1 MEINFRDFFLLMLR
15 RIPVLILGLV
25 IGFMSFFAYTK
36 LTEVPQYSCEV
47 TMIVNAAP
55 DTIATSGT
63 IAASQQ
69 LTKAYIGIMKD
80 LSFSE
85 KVVKELPVEVNYT
98 AAMVRRSMRMEAVD
112 DTQILSV
119 VVTTHSAKNSYEIA
133 RAIEEIAP
141 NTLRQYFDDTGSIVI
156 LHSAKRPK
164 APLASNITI
173 NSALGAVVGL
183 VLSACIVLMIAKLDK
198 RIRSEE
204 DIRSFTV
211 YPVLGTINTVE

>member
-1 MEINFRDFFLLMLR
+1 MEINFKDFFLLMLR

-25 IGFMSFFAYTK
+25 IGFISFFAYTK
-36 LTEVPQYSCEV
+36 VTEIPQYSCEV

-85 KVVKELPVEVNYT
+85 KIVKQLPAYINYT
-98 AAMVRRSMRMEAVD
+98 ANDIRRSMRMEAVD

-119 VVTTHSAKNSYEIA
+119 EIITDSATDSFEIA
-133 RAIEEIAP
+133 NAIEQIAP
-141 NTLRQYFDDTGSIVI
+141 NSLRQYFDDTGSIVI
-156 LHSAKRPK
+156 LNGAKKPT
-164 APLASNITI
+164 APQPSNLMVNCAI
-173 NSALGAVVGL
+173 GAVIGL

-198 RIRSEE
+198 RIRTED
-204 DIRSFTV
+204 DIRYCTN
-211 YPVLGTINTVE
+211 YPILGTISTVE

>member
-1 MEINFRDFFLLMLR
+1 MEINFKDFFLLMLR

-25 IGFMSFFAYTK
+25 IGFLSFFAYTK
-36 LTEVPQYSCEV
+36 VTEIPQYSCEV

-85 KVVKELPVEVNYT
+85 KIVKQLPAYINYT
-98 AAMVRRSMRMEAVD
+98 AKDIRRSMRMEAVD

-119 VVTTHSAKNSYEIA
+119 EVITDSATDSFEIA
-133 RAIEEIAP
+133 NAIEQIAP
-141 NTLRQYFDDTGSIVI
+141 NALRQYFDDTGSIVI
-156 LHSAKRPK
+156 LNGAKKPT
-164 APLASNITI
+164 APQPSNLMV
-173 NSALGAVVGL
+173 NCALGAVIGL

-198 RIRSEE
+198 RIRTED
-204 DIRSFTV
+204 DIRYCTN
-211 YPVLGTINTVE
+211 YPILGTISTVE